1 MQGHD
6 TRVLTTCNAREFQ
19 LRSPNFFLGFR
30 GGGLLSKQSH
40 LYQRLEYRKKKSSD
54 FLVHCQRSAGV
65 YFHVKMTS
73 RHLPFQHKQY
83 FSSILQRRGG
93 ELSSLSWPMFIDI
106 SYNLDKN
113 ITSCNCHFTVCG
125 VCSLQIA
132 SFISYSTAV
141 LKYFIGC
148 KVLWDSS
155 KYEKCCL
162 NGDLISDVK
171 HQVPLNIKV
180 AQLLR
185 EPWYCTIVV
194 VCNCAEYLKL
204 VAPFLHSVSPPDNIH
219 G

>member
-1 MQGHD
+1 MPGNFNWD
-6 TRVLTTCNAREFQ
+6 LII
-19 LRSPNFFLGFR
+19 FFLDFR
-30 GGGLLSKQSH
+30 GGGYYPSKVT
-40 LYQRLEYRKKKSSD
+40 YTKGCNTEKKKSSD

-83 FSSILQRRGG
+83 FSSITKKRWGIILIV
-93 ELSSLSWPMFIDI
+93 LANVYWYLIH
-106 SYNLDKN
+106 LDKN

-171 HQVPLNIKV
+171 H
-180 AQLLR
+180 
-185 EPWYCTIVV
+185 
-194 VCNCAEYLKL
+194 
-204 VAPFLHSVSPPDNIH
+204 
-219 G
+219 

>member
-1 MQGHD
+1 MPGNFNWD
-6 TRVLTTCNAREFQ
+6 LLIFFWALGVGGYYPSKVTYTKGCNTE
-19 LRSPNFFLGFR
+19 
-30 GGGLLSKQSH
+30 
-40 LYQRLEYRKKKSSD
+40 KKKSSD

-171 HQVPLNIKV
+171 H
-180 AQLLR
+180 
-185 EPWYCTIVV
+185 
-194 VCNCAEYLKL
+194 
-204 VAPFLHSVSPPDNIH
+204 
-219 G
+219 

>member
-1 MQGHD
+1 MPGNFNWD
-6 TRVLTTCNAREFQ
+6 LLIFFWALGVGGYYPSKVTYTKGCNTEKKNHRTSSCTAKGVQVSIFM
-19 LRSPNFFLGFR
+19 
-30 GGGLLSKQSH
+30 SKWQAVIC
-40 LYQRLEYRKKKSSD
+40 L
-54 FLVHCQRSAGV
+54 
-65 YFHVKMTS
+65 
-73 RHLPFQHKQY
+73 
-83 FSSILQRRGG
+83 SSINNTLAVLQRRGG

-171 HQVPLNIKV
+171 H
-180 AQLLR
+180 
-185 EPWYCTIVV
+185 
-194 VCNCAEYLKL
+194 
-204 VAPFLHSVSPPDNIH
+204 
-219 G
+219 